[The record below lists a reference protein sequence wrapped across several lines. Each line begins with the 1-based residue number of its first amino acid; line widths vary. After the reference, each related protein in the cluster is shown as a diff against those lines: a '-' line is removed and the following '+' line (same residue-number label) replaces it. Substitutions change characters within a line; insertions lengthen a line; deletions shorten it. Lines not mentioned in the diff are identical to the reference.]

1 MDKLNIL
8 QLNTGLF
15 PDAQTVTAALRQM
28 TDAQRVSVVDLTR
41 RDLRESD
48 WDAALEAILS
58 ADRIISI

>member
-1 MDKLNIL
+1 MNIL

-15 PDAQTVTAALRQM
+15 PDAQTVNAGLRQM
-28 TDAQRVSVVDLTR
+28 METHEVRVIDITR

-48 WDAALEAILS
+48 WDATVQAILA